1 MVACSSR
8 GGKVFDCFVAL
19 LCNGGEH
26 DKQKQWPLLS
36 TKVRA
41 LLTGRCHIGKGSTFD
56 STEGTAELFGG
67 SAWVH
72 CALQTAM
79 KLKSL
84 IDEQQFAQIELS
96 MHGTTG
102 WYYRVSCLYRSY
114 IF

>member
-1 MVACSSR
+1 MNKIA
-8 GGKVFDCFVAL
+8 FFFF
-19 LCNGGEH
+19 
-26 DKQKQWPLLS
+26 
-36 TKVRA
+36 TKKSKCLIFHFYFNNV
-41 LLTGRCHIGKGSTFD
+41 GRCHIGKGSTFD
-56 STEGTAELFGG
+56 SNEGTAELFGG

-102 WYYRVSCLYRSY
+102 WYYRVSCLYISY